1 MDMGGP
7 SLGPGSSA
15 AAGFGDPSPEP
26 GGRLAE
32 LYRLHADGALRL
44 AWLLTGDQVLAQ
56 DLVQDAFVK
65 LAGRL
70 AHIRNMD
77 AFPAYLRTTV
87 VNLARMQFRKRRR
100 ERTSLERQAAVGRPE
115 AVEPD
120 LLESEAFRLR
130 LLHLTDRQRAAIV
143 LRFHEDLSD
152 TQTAA
157 ILGCAPGTVRSL
169 VSRAMETLRR
179 EAER

>member
-7 SLGPGSSA
+7 TAGPDSSA
-15 AAGFGDPSPEP
+15 TADLDQGAGSV
-26 GGRLAE
+26 GRLGE
-32 LYRLHADGALRL
+32 LYRQHADAAVRL
-44 AWLLTGDQVLAQ
+44 AWLLTGDPALAQ

-70 AHIRNMD
+70 AHIRNRD

-87 VNLARMQFRKRRR
+87 VNLARMQFRRRRR
-100 ERTSLERQAAVGRPE
+100 ERASLERQAGLRGQV

-120 LLESEAFRLR
+120 LIESEVLRERLQ
-130 LLHLTDRQRAAIV
+130 HLTERQRAAVV
-143 LRFHEDLSD
+143 LRFYEDLTD
-152 TQTAA
+152 VQTAR

-169 VSRAMETLRR
+169 VSRAMETLRQ
-179 EAER
+179 EGES

>member
-1 MDMGGP
+1 MDMGGSTP
-7 SLGPGSSA
+7 SPGSPA
-15 AAGFGDPSPEP
+15 AAGVDARPTEP

-44 AWLLTGDQVLAQ
+44 AWLLTGDQALAQ

-70 AHIRNMD
+70 THIRNPD

-100 ERTSLERQAAVGRPE
+100 ERASLERQAALRPTE
-115 AVEPD
+115 TVEPD
-120 LLESEAFRLR
+120 LLESEAFRMR

-152 TQTAA
+152 VQTAE

-169 VSRAMETLRR
+169 VSRAMETLRQ

>member
-1 MDMGGP
+1 MDMGG
-7 SLGPGSSA
+7 SSPGLDSSA
-15 AAGFGDPSPEP
+15 NADAEERRVGS

-32 LYRLHADGALRL
+32 LYRLHADSALRL
-44 AWLLTGDQVLAQ
+44 AWLLTGDAALAQ

-70 AHIRNMD
+70 AHIRNPE

-87 VNLARMQFRKRRR
+87 VNLARMHYRKRRR
-100 ERTSLERQAAVGRPE
+100 ERDVLARQAILRPPE

-120 LLESEAFRLR
+120 ALEEEAFRIR
-130 LLHLTDRQRAAIV
+130 LEHLTDRQRAAIV

-152 TQTAA
+152 TQTAE
-157 ILGCAPGTVRSL
+157 ILGCASGTVRSL
-169 VSRAMETLRR
+169 VSRAMETLRK
-179 EAER
+179 EAEP

>member
-1 MDMGGP
+1 MGGQTDDV
-7 SLGPGSSA
+7 GPSA
-15 AAGFGDPSPEP
+15 AVRERDPTAR

-44 AWLLTGDQVLAQ
+44 AYLLTGDRALAQ

-70 AHIRNMD
+70 AHLRDRN

-87 VNLARMQFRKRRR
+87 VNLARMQFRRKRR
-100 ERTSLERQAAVGRPE
+100 ERASLARQAGLRPPEPMERDFAETE
-115 AVEPD
+115 A
-120 LLESEAFRLR
+120 LRMQLLR
-130 LLHLTDRQRAAIV
+130 LTERQRAAVV
-143 LRFHEDLSD
+143 LRFYEDLSD
-152 TQTAA
+152 SQTAR

-169 VSRAMETLRR
+169 VSRAMETLRQ
-179 EAER
+179 EVEQ

>member
-7 SLGPGSSA
+7 TAGPDSSA
-15 AAGFGDPSPEP
+15 TRGVDQRDAS

-32 LYRLHADGALRL
+32 LYRLHADGAVRL
-44 AWLLTGDQVLAQ
+44 AWLLTGDAALAQ
-56 DLVQDAFVK
+56 DIVQDAFVK

-70 AHIRNMD
+70 AHIRNRD

-87 VNLARMQFRKRRR
+87 VNLARMQFRRRRR
-100 ERTSLERQAAVGRPE
+100 ERASLERHAGLRHPE
-115 AVEPD
+115 SVEPD
-120 LLESEAFRLR
+120 LVESEMLRVRLQ
-130 LLHLTDRQRAAIV
+130 HLTERQRAAIV
-143 LRFHEDLSD
+143 LRFYEDLSD
-152 TQTAA
+152 TQTAR

-179 EAER
+179 EAEP